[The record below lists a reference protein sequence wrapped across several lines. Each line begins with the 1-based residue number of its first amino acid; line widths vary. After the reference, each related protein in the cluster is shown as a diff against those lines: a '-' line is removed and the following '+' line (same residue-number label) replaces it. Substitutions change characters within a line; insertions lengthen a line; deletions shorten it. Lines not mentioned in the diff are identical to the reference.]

1 MNERDSPE
9 DAAFLVSQ
17 SEQDRTL
24 LAIHRVE
31 SAVAKASGSEQWMQN
46 VTEELESL
54 DAALRAE
61 EEESSLPDAL
71 LSLLAGTNPRRF
83 GVRVRHLR
91 KQLSDLI
98 RQVASLRQELGT
110 DDPEGVDAGD
120 LRHRI
125 GWILRAL
132 HHYRARLTDL
142 VYEAIERDLGE
153 H

>member
-1 MNERDSPE
+1 MSERDSPE

-31 SAVAKASGSEQWMQN
+31 SAVAKASGAEQW
-46 VTEELESL
+46 VHKATDELESL
-54 DAALRAE
+54 EEALRAE
-61 EEESSLPDAL
+61 EAESSLPDAL

-83 GVRVRHLR
+83 GVRVRHLHE
-91 KQLSDLI
+91 QLSDLI
-98 RQVASLRQELGT
+98 RQVASLRQELDT
-110 DDPEGVDAGD
+110 EDPEEVDAGD

>member
-1 MNERDSPE
+1 MSERDSPE

-31 SAVAKASGSEQWMQN
+31 SAVAKASGAEQWVHK
-46 VTEELESL
+46 VTGELESL
-54 DAALRAE
+54 EEALRAE
-61 EEESSLPDAL
+61 EAESSLPDAL

-91 KQLSDLI
+91 EQLSDLL
-98 RQVASLRQELGT
+98 RQVASLRQELDT

>member
-1 MNERDSPE
+1 MSERDSPE
-9 DAAFLVSQ
+9 HAAFLVSQ

-31 SAVAKASGSEQWMQN
+31 SALAKASGSEQWMQN
-46 VTEELESL
+46 VTKELESL
-54 DAALRAE
+54 EAALRTE

-98 RQVASLRQELGT
+98 RQVASLRQELDT
-110 DDPEGVDAGD
+110 DDPEKVDAGD

-153 H
+153 R

>member
-1 MNERDSPE
+1 MSERDSLE

-31 SAVAKASGSEQWMQN
+31 SALAKASGSEQWMQN

-54 DAALRAE
+54 EDALRAE

-71 LSLLAGTNPRRF
+71 LSLLTGTNPRRF
-83 GVRVRHLR
+83 GVRVHHLR
-91 KQLSDLI
+91 DQLSDLI
-98 RQVASLRQELGT
+98 RQVAALRQELDT
-110 DDPEGVDAGD
+110 DGPEEVDSGD

-125 GWILRAL
+125 GWVLRAL

-153 H
+153 R

>member
-1 MNERDSPE
+1 
-9 DAAFLVSQ
+9 
-17 SEQDRTL
+17 
-24 LAIHRVE
+24 VE
-31 SAVAKASGSEQWMQN
+31 SALAKASGAEQWVHS
-46 VTEELESL
+46 VTDELESL
-54 DAALRAE
+54 EEALRAE
-61 EEESSLPDAL
+61 EEESSIPDAL
-71 LSLLAGTNPRRF
+71 LSLLAGANPRRF

-91 KQLSDLI
+91 EQLSDLI
-98 RQVASLRQELGT
+98 RQVASLRQEL
-110 DDPEGVDAGD
+110 DAEDPKDVDAGD